1 MAEWLRGAMLLRKQG
16 KNTPCC
22 SNTGICVQGSLGDA
36 GGKVVVFFRVF
47 VCLKAC
53 L

>member
-1 MAEWLRGAMLLRKQG
+1 MAEWLRGAMLLRKQR

-22 SNTGICVQGSLGDA
+22 SNTGICVQGSLRDA